1 MAGKWQ
7 SKITDSTKKWRRQT
21 EGGESTTDNPEY
33 IIVSGAI
40 IALSGIRA
48 VMIKGSTVVV
58 HYPLN
63 VTISLETRSED
74 VQSAFNTVA
83 TALEAYSIN
92 PAPINDEGWKL
103 NYPGIRRIY

>member
-7 SKITDSTKKWRRQT
+7 NKITDSTKKWRRQI
-21 EGGESTTDNPEY
+21 EGGESTTDKPEY
-33 IIVSGAI
+33 IIVSRAI
-40 IALSGIRA
+40 IALNGIRA
-48 VMIKGSTVVV
+48 VMIKDSTIVV

-74 VQSAFNTVA
+74 VQSAFNTIS

-92 PAPINDEGWKL
+92 STPINDEGWKL
-103 NYPGIRRIY
+103 NYSGIRRI